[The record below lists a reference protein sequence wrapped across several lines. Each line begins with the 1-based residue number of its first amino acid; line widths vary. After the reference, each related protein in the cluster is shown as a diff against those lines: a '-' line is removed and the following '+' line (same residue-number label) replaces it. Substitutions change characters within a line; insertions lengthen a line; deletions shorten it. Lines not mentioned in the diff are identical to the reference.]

1 MKRIAVVVLSVLCC
15 GGCFGSDTS
24 LYQGVKALTPLHP
37 GPVTSRDKD
46 GKTGHFQ
53 LSQDA
58 DGTYRLM
65 ARDKGADFG
74 KGYRVRF
81 FALGGAPADMLM
93 AEVKDC
99 GTDFQQC
106 AAGSGWT
113 YELVR
118 LIAGKVEWRDPDC
131 STALS
136 KLSGLH
142 VQIDSCKFA
151 DRASL
156 EKALAVV
163 AQTPWQAT
171 GTYTLAAAAP

>member
-1 MKRIAVVVLSVLCC
+1 MKRIAMVMLSALCC
-15 GGCFGSDTS
+15 SGCFGSETS
-24 LYQGVKALTPLHP
+24 LYQGVKPLTPLRP

-46 GKTGHFQ
+46 GKVGKSQ
-53 LSQDA
+53 LAQDA
-58 DGTYRLM
+58 DGTYRLTVSD
-65 ARDKGADFG
+65 RGEDFG
-74 KGYRVRF
+74 KGYRARLF
-81 FALGGAPADMLM
+81 PLADAPDGQLV

-99 GTDFQQC
+99 GTDFQRC

-118 LIAGKVEWRDPDC
+118 LMPGKVEWRDPDC

-136 KLSGLH
+136 KLSGIH
-142 VQIDSCKFA
+142 VQIDSCKFS

-171 GTYTLAAAAP
+171 GTYTLAAP